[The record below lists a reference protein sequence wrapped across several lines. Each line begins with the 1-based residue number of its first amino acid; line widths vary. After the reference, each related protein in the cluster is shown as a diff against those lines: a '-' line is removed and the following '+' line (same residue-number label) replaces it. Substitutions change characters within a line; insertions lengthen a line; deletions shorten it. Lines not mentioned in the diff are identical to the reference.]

1 MIKPNY
7 MELQKIYKTKDI
19 IPALKYYGSSFEKI
33 KTKYP
38 ERAKAL
44 ILGYRVYK
52 SGLNEDQIRLHVKKK
67 ITDREMVNLLEYKE
81 IKSIRSWNVSAQ
93 LKKEEKELESLRI
106 WCMRLGAIAFLG
118 EISQKDIISLA
129 AQTQDLDCTV
139 PKEF

>member
-1 MIKPNY
+1 MIKPNH
-7 MELQKIYKTKDI
+7 MEKEKIYKTKDI

-52 SGLNEDQIRLHVKKK
+52 SGLNEDQIRLHVKKE

-93 LKKEEKELESLRI
+93 LKKEEKELERLRI
-106 WCMRLGAIAFLG
+106 WCMRLGSIAFLG
-118 EISQKDIISLA
+118 EISQKDIINLA
-129 AQTQDLDCTV
+129 VQTQDLDCTV

>member
-1 MIKPNY
+1 MIKPNH
-7 MELQKIYKTKDI
+7 MEKEKIYKTKDI
-19 IPALKYYGSSFEKI
+19 IPALKYYGSSFDKI

-44 ILGYRVYK
+44 ILGYRVYS
-52 SGLNEDQIRLHVKKK
+52 SGLNEEQLRTHIDKK

-81 IKSIRSWNVSAQ
+81 IKGICSWNVSAQ

-106 WCMRLGAIAFLG
+106 WCMRLGSIAILG
-118 EISQKDIISLA
+118 KLSQKDIIAIA
-129 AQTQDLDCTV
+129 AQTEELDCTV